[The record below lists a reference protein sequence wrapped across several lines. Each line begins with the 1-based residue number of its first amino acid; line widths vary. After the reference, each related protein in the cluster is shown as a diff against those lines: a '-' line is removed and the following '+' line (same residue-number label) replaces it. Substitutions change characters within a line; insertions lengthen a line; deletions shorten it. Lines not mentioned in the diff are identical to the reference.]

1 MAHEARGRRPLERPA
16 AAAGRRD
23 SLSGR
28 ALVAYGDVNSM
39 RVWGGH
45 PYFFL
50 QAGRRNGLFQA
61 GVALHPER
69 FRKRRLLWNALRPA
83 LFDRPG
89 GFQYSPG
96 YLNRVWA
103 DRDAPAEVKE
113 YVSHFSLL
121 PPKETVR
128 EAVTYYLDAT
138 LHQNFE
144 SYIGRR
150 VGKRIQA
157 EALAREHEAFQAARF
172 VVAWSRWCAND
183 VESFYGVSPEKIRI
197 ISPGAGVEDA
207 LVPAAL
213 PWDGNLSPLR
223 LGFIGVGW
231 ERKGGPVLLDVATAL
246 QRMGYS
252 VEVIVIGPPAS
263 TLPSH
268 PALRAMGFIDK
279 SRELPRFVDLVR
291 SFHFGCL
298 LSRRDEPF
306 GVSNLECIRLGVP
319 VVGTTVD
326 GVPETVPTGAGLVVS
341 TEQTGAEIAEVLD
354 SLFRTPEKYASMR
367 VAAQD
372 VASLQ
377 SWSRTADRFLNL
389 LRA

>member
-1 MAHEARGRRPLERPA
+1 M
-16 AAAGRRD
+16 
-23 SLSGR
+23 
-28 ALVAYGDVNSM
+28 
-39 RVWGGH
+39 
-45 PYFFL
+45 
-50 QAGRRNGLFQA
+50 
-61 GVALHPER
+61 
-69 FRKRRLLWNALRPA
+69 
-83 LFDRPG
+83 
-89 GFQYSPG
+89 
-96 YLNRVWA
+96 
-103 DRDAPAEVKE
+103 
-113 YVSHFSLL
+113 
-121 PPKETVR
+121 
-128 EAVTYYLDAT
+128 
-138 LHQNFE
+138 
-144 SYIGRR
+144 
-150 VGKRIQA
+150 
-157 EALAREHEAFQAARF
+157 
-172 VVAWSRWCAND
+172 
-183 VESFYGVSPEKIRI
+183 
-197 ISPGAGVEDA
+197 
-207 LVPAAL
+207 PAAL

-231 ERKGGPVLLDVATAL
+231 ERKGGPALLDVATAL

-367 VAAQD
+367 VANQD